1 MTPDGF
7 PIIGKAPGL
16 SNFILGVGLCGQGF
30 MLGPSGGEL
39 LTRIV
44 LDQLTDEDHQTL
56 TYLSPARQFAGEEKL
71 K

>member
-7 PIIGKAPGL
+7 PIIGKAAQI

-44 LDQLTDEDHQTL
+44 LDQTTPEDLETL
-56 TYLSPARQFAGEEKL
+56 QFLSPNRQFAGEEKL

>member
-7 PIIGKAPGL
+7 PIIGKAPSL
-16 SNFILGVGLCGQGF
+16 PNFILGVGLCGQGF

-44 LDQLTDEDHQTL
+44 LDKLTTEDLQTL
-56 TYLSPARQFAGEEKL
+56 TYLSPTRQFAGEEKL